1 MSDRD
6 DPADPDG
13 PLGTTEQDDGSVDGT
28 ASDVDESAR
37 STDETATPEAESEEV
52 ATPEADPDETA
63 TSEGDGAQGV
73 GADEGTGA
81 SMAAS
86 IEDIEELLDE
96 EAVGERRRLDPRVRL
111 YWVASRVV
119 GTLFLT
125 VIAALGFQFVGG
137 AVGLVDTPGTLPFGF
152 AQRTLLVAAGVF
164 LLVGGFTVL
173 HAVLYYRSW
182 AYEVREDSLYLTR
195 GVFTRVQTVAPYVRV
210 QHIDARRG
218 PIERLLGL
226 STLVVYTAG
235 SRGADVTIPG
245 LTDDRADELQ
255 TALKRLAIASE
266 EEDAV

>member
-13 PLGTTEQDDGSVDGT
+13 PFGTPEQDDDPPESDATDRDESFPPADETGVT
-28 ASDVDESAR
+28 RASDE
-37 STDETATPEAESEEV
+37 TDDSRG
-52 ATPEADPDETA
+52 PDETPP
-63 TSEGDGAQGV
+63 SDVED
-73 GADEGTGA
+73 A
-81 SMAAS
+81 SASLAAS
-86 IEDIEELLDE
+86 IEDIDEMLDE
-96 EAVGERRRLDPRVRL
+96 ESVGERRRLDSRVRL

-119 GTLFLT
+119 GTVILT
-125 VIAALGFQFVGG
+125 VIAGLVFQFVGG
-137 AVGLVDTPGTLPFGF
+137 AVGLVDPPGTLPFGF
-152 AQRTLLVAAGVF
+152 AQRTVLVAVGVF
-164 LLVGGFTVL
+164 VLVGGFTVL

-182 AYEVREDSLYLTR
+182 RYEVREDSLYLTR